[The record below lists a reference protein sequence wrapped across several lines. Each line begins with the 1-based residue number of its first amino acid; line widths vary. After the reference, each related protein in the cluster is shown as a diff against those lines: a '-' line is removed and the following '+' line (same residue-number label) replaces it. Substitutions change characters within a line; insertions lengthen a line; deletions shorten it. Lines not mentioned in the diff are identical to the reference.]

1 MPGPVAPDLG
11 LFHRCA
17 VRGVSGQVAATLTSM
32 LTMATATRTRAPGLP
47 EAGRWAVEP
56 SSARVSFSGRVHR
69 LAPMMRAAFTAV
81 TGALHIAEIVTQSRV
96 EVDVD
101 ARSLSTGNP
110 AYDEVLRRLDP
121 LDTGSHPWAR
131 YQGRLAQWDD
141 VVQCGGISGVLTL
154 RGVQRPVELSVL
166 SAGGASRTSG
176 PGRSGLSGHGDSGH
190 RGVGPHGRR
199 YRASAQVDW
208 REFGIAV
215 DLPGYA
221 LLVPKQMTLEIDIT
235 AVPFL

>member
-1 MPGPVAPDLG
+1 
-11 LFHRCA
+11 
-17 VRGVSGQVAATLTSM
+17 
-32 LTMATATRTRAPGLP
+32 
-47 EAGRWAVEP
+47 VEP

-69 LAPMMRAAFTAV
+69 LAPTMRATFNAV

-110 AYDEVLRRLDP
+110 AYDEVLHRLDP
-121 LDTGSHPWAR
+121 LDTDSHPWAR
-131 YQGRLAQWDD
+131 YEGRLARWDD

-154 RGVQRPVELSVL
+154 RGVQRSVELSVL
-166 SAGGASRTSG
+166 SAGGASLTSG
-176 PGRSGLSGHGDSGH
+176 PGRSGHVGSDHVGSGHAGSDH

-199 YRASAQVDW
+199 YRASGQVDW

-235 AVPFL
+235 AVPLV

>member
-1 MPGPVAPDLG
+1 VAT
-11 LFHRCA
+11 
-17 VRGVSGQVAATLTSM
+17 TLSSM
-32 LTMATATRTRAPGLP
+32 LTIATATRTRAPGLP
-47 EAGRWAVEP
+47 EPGTWALEP

-81 TGALHIAEIVTQSRV
+81 TGALHIAQVVTQSRV

-110 AYDEVLRRLDP
+110 AYDEMLRRLDP
-121 LDTGSHPWAR
+121 LDTDSHPWAR
-131 YQGRLAQWDD
+131 YEGRLAQWDD
-141 VVQCGGISGVLTL
+141 VVQCGVISGILTL

-166 SAGGASRTSG
+166 SAGGASLTPGHGRPGHHGSG
-176 PGRSGLSGHGDSGH
+176 DGGSGHGGE
-190 RGVGPHGRR
+190 GPHGRR
-199 YRASAQVDW
+199 YRASGQVDW

-221 LLVPKQMTLEIDIT
+221 LLVPKRMTLEIDIT
-235 AVPFL
+235 AVLFV

>member
-1 MPGPVAPDLG
+1 
-11 LFHRCA
+11 
-17 VRGVSGQVAATLTSM
+17 M
-32 LTMATATRTRAPGLP
+32 LTTATRTRAPGLP
-47 EAGRWAVEP
+47 EPGRWALEP

-110 AYDEVLRRLDP
+110 AYDEMLRRLDP

-131 YQGRLAQWDD
+131 YEGRLAQWDE

-166 SAGGASRTSG
+166 SAGGASLTSGHGRSG
-176 PGRSGLSGHGDSGH
+176 PGGVSH
-190 RGVGPHGRR
+190 RGIAPHGRR
-199 YRASAQVDW
+199 YRASGQVDW
-208 REFGIAV
+208 REFGIAA

-235 AVPFL
+235 AVPFV